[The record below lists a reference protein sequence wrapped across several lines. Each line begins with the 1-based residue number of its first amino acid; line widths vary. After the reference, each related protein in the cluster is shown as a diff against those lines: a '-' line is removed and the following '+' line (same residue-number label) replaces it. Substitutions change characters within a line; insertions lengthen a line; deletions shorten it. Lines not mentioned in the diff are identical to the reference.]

1 MRKIVDLFDFD
12 LKLKFIF
19 LILFMT
25 LASFLELMGLG
36 LVIVLLN
43 SFLGIK
49 NDFLETIN
57 NLSENFFQINFDYN
71 FDIIIIFIFI
81 LFTFKLLILIIVAWM
96 QSEFLANFRE
106 KISNKI
112 YHNFLNRDVKDLLKK
127 NSAEYIR
134 NFTEEIQASNQFI
147 TSNLR
152 IILDSILLVT
162 FFIFLVRFNPTVTT
176 IVFVFFS
183 LLGLIYYIIVK
194 DKLST
199 WAHISLENRKKKIQL
214 ISESFLA
221 IKSIK
226 ILSRENFFFD
236 KFKSQIRS
244 ISRIQ
249 FRVSFLGELPRNFF
263 EYILFIS
270 ILLLFIYLTNKQYE
284 NEVIIQLI
292 SVYTLVAFRLV
303 PIVNRFLGNMQ
314 RLKHT
319 YPSMKKLI
327 AEKEQKIYLK
337 ENKNKKIEVNKSLRL
352 IVKNFSFNN
361 YRDTLFENIDLKIIK
376 NSQIGIIGESG
387 VGKSTIIDIL
397 CGFLRHKNSVLSVD
411 GKQIFRTKNLEYWQN
426 SIGYVPQNIIILNQ
440 SIRENILFGADKKIY
455 SDHVLMSLLRK
466 VELEYLIKNSK
477 EGLSGILKQD
487 GQNISGGEKQR
498 IGIARALINDPS
510 LLILDESTSGL
521 DIETEKNIMNTIN
534 KLKITSIIISH
545 RFSAF
550 RYSDKLY
557 LLKNKK
563 SLMLNQKNISKYF
576 KNHR

>member
-57 NLSENFFQINFDYN
+57 NSSEKFFQINFDYN
-71 FDIIIIFIFI
+71 LDIIIIFIFI

-199 WAHISLENRKKKIQL
+199 WALISLENRKKKYNL
-214 ISESFLA
+214 FL
-221 IKSIK
+221 
-226 ILSRENFFFD
+226 
-236 KFKSQIRS
+236 
-244 ISRIQ
+244 
-249 FRVSFLGELPRNFF
+249 
-263 EYILFIS
+263 
-270 ILLLFIYLTNKQYE
+270 
-284 NEVIIQLI
+284 
-292 SVYTLVAFRLV
+292 
-303 PIVNRFLGNMQ
+303 
-314 RLKHT
+314 
-319 YPSMKKLI
+319 
-327 AEKEQKIYLK
+327 
-337 ENKNKKIEVNKSLRL
+337 
-352 IVKNFSFNN
+352 
-361 YRDTLFENIDLKIIK
+361 
-376 NSQIGIIGESG
+376 
-387 VGKSTIIDIL
+387 
-397 CGFLRHKNSVLSVD
+397 
-411 GKQIFRTKNLEYWQN
+411 
-426 SIGYVPQNIIILNQ
+426 
-440 SIRENILFGADKKIY
+440 
-455 SDHVLMSLLRK
+455 K
-466 VELEYLIKNSK
+466 V
-477 EGLSGILKQD
+477 
-487 GQNISGGEKQR
+487 
-498 IGIARALINDPS
+498 
-510 LLILDESTSGL
+510 
-521 DIETEKNIMNTIN
+521 
-534 KLKITSIIISH
+534 
-545 RFSAF
+545 F
-550 RYSDKLY
+550 
-557 LLKNKK
+557 
-563 SLMLNQKNISKYF
+563 
-576 KNHR
+576 

>member
-57 NLSENFFQINFDYN
+57 NLSEKFFQINFDYN

-199 WAHISLENRKKKIQL
+199 WALISLENRKKK
-214 ISESFLA
+214 
-221 IKSIK
+221 
-226 ILSRENFFFD
+226 N
-236 KFKSQIRS
+236 
-244 ISRIQ
+244 
-249 FRVSFLGELPRNFF
+249 
-263 EYILFIS
+263 
-270 ILLLFIYLTNKQYE
+270 T
-284 NEVIIQLI
+284 
-292 SVYTLVAFRLV
+292 
-303 PIVNRFLGNMQ
+303 
-314 RLKHT
+314 T
-319 YPSMKKLI
+319 Y
-327 AEKEQKIYLK
+327 
-337 ENKNKKIEVNKSLRL
+337 
-352 IVKNFSFNN
+352 F
-361 YRDTLFENIDLKIIK
+361 
-376 NSQIGIIGESG
+376 
-387 VGKSTIIDIL
+387 
-397 CGFLRHKNSVLSVD
+397 
-411 GKQIFRTKNLEYWQN
+411 
-426 SIGYVPQNIIILNQ
+426 
-440 SIRENILFGADKKIY
+440 
-455 SDHVLMSLLRK
+455 
-466 VELEYLIKNSK
+466 
-477 EGLSGILKQD
+477 
-487 GQNISGGEKQR
+487 
-498 IGIARALINDPS
+498 
-510 LLILDESTSGL
+510 
-521 DIETEKNIMNTIN
+521 
-534 KLKITSIIISH
+534 
-545 RFSAF
+545 
-550 RYSDKLY
+550 
-557 LLKNKK
+557 
-563 SLMLNQKNISKYF
+563 
-576 KNHR
+576 

>member
-112 YHNFLNRDVKDLLKK
+112 YYNFLNRDVKDLLKK

-199 WAHISLENRKKKIQL
+199 WALISLENRKKKYNL
-214 ISESFLA
+214 FL
-221 IKSIK
+221 
-226 ILSRENFFFD
+226 
-236 KFKSQIRS
+236 
-244 ISRIQ
+244 
-249 FRVSFLGELPRNFF
+249 
-263 EYILFIS
+263 
-270 ILLLFIYLTNKQYE
+270 
-284 NEVIIQLI
+284 
-292 SVYTLVAFRLV
+292 
-303 PIVNRFLGNMQ
+303 
-314 RLKHT
+314 
-319 YPSMKKLI
+319 
-327 AEKEQKIYLK
+327 
-337 ENKNKKIEVNKSLRL
+337 
-352 IVKNFSFNN
+352 
-361 YRDTLFENIDLKIIK
+361 
-376 NSQIGIIGESG
+376 
-387 VGKSTIIDIL
+387 
-397 CGFLRHKNSVLSVD
+397 
-411 GKQIFRTKNLEYWQN
+411 
-426 SIGYVPQNIIILNQ
+426 
-440 SIRENILFGADKKIY
+440 
-455 SDHVLMSLLRK
+455 K
-466 VELEYLIKNSK
+466 V
-477 EGLSGILKQD
+477 
-487 GQNISGGEKQR
+487 
-498 IGIARALINDPS
+498 
-510 LLILDESTSGL
+510 
-521 DIETEKNIMNTIN
+521 
-534 KLKITSIIISH
+534 
-545 RFSAF
+545 F
-550 RYSDKLY
+550 
-557 LLKNKK
+557 
-563 SLMLNQKNISKYF
+563 
-576 KNHR
+576 